1 MIAKSRLAKIEKNL
15 TPQQVVL
22 AQLDEA
28 LRRFDSYQ
36 GWADWRLERPDESPR
51 SQAVSATRD
60 AIRNTMKGQPKDAVA
75 KAEDAAVREAVFLT
89 TLLLN
94 VRGELRG
101 NQAAYGLEA
110 CVCARGVQVLLLRDA
125 IGEDVRSGDSL
136 MGIRDQVQD
145 CVAKLYL
152 HRRVVDVVRKHY
164 FGDQPILF
172 PSTARR
178 LEALVDMAEVIVEEF
193 NDFVRATFAAD
204 GLRLGLLIDLEV
216 AQDLARAALGKEIA
230 FAVDRAKGETLIQ
243 VGLKEEGR
251 RRLIDAYKKR
261 FTASSDLAKDLAAC
275 QEPAAQH
282 ISTCRK
288 YGFVVRQISGWASV
302 MLLRIKA

>member
-94 VRGELRG
+94 VRGQLRDS
-101 NQAAYGLEA
+101 QAACGLEA

-136 MGIRDQVQD
+136 MAIREQVQD
-145 CVAKLYL
+145 CVTKLYL
-152 HRRVVDVVRKHY
+152 HRLLIDLVGKHY
-164 FGDQPILF
+164 FSGQPILF

-178 LEALVDMAEVIVEEF
+178 LEALIDTAEVIVEEY
-193 NDFVRATFAAD
+193 NEFVRGTFAAD
-204 GLRLGLLIDLEV
+204 GLRPGLLIDLAV
-216 AQDLARAALGKEIA
+216 AQDRARAALAKEVA
-230 FAVDRAKGETLIQ
+230 YAVRQAKGETMIQ
-243 VGLKEEGR
+243 VGSMAEGR
-251 RRLIDAYKKR
+251 ALLIDAYKKR
-261 FTASSDLAKDLAAC
+261 FMANSDPAKDSDA
-275 QEPAAQH
+275 
-282 ISTCRK
+282 R
-288 YGFVVRQISGWASV
+288 
-302 MLLRIKA
+302 